1 MLKKPMENPD
11 PIRRPDRRNLIPAHK
26 MPDYFPAEARLLTGH
41 HLDSDV
47 QVQIF
52 RHRNTTRSLAIPAV
66 AEPLLVLVVT
76 GAALVE
82 ERVGDQE
89 WMAHAVVADDFF
101 LTTSQVPYEMRW
113 QRKSEADFEVV
124 HVYLSQ
130 RLLDLAARD
139 ISVGVREFRLQEIS
153 GGRDLEIAKLV
164 RSLFDEMT
172 SDRRASAMYL
182 QGIGQALAVHLVR
195 RYRDETGSPRQA
207 HALPVYKLHQAV
219 EAMRRNLDREFNLA
233 RLATDAGMS
242 LSHFSR
248 TFRKATGV
256 APSQYF
262 IHLRMER
269 ARQLLLES
277 DASIISIALDVGYN
291 NPSHFTHVFKR
302 HVGVTPRDYRESS

>member
-1 MLKKPMENPD
+1 MKKPVEKPD
-11 PIRRPDRRNLIPAHK
+11 PIHRRDHRNLIPAHR
-26 MPDYFPAEARLLTGH
+26 MPDYFPAEARLFTGH

-52 RHRNTTRSLAIPAV
+52 RHRTTTRSLTIPAV
-66 AEPLLVLVVT
+66 AEPLLVLVIS

-82 ERVGDQE
+82 ERVDDQE
-89 WMAHAVVADDFF
+89 WMAHAVAADDFF

-113 QRKSEADFEVV
+113 QSKSEDDFEVM

-139 ISVGVREFRLQEIS
+139 VSIGERAFRLKEVS
-153 GGRDLEIAKLV
+153 GGRDPEIARLM
-164 RSLFDEMT
+164 RSLFGEMT

-195 RYRDETGSPRQA
+195 RYREETGFPRQA

-219 EAMRRNLDREFNLA
+219 EAMRKNLDREFNLA

-248 TFRKATGV
+248 MFRKATGV

-262 IHLRMER
+262 IHLRMET

-277 DASIISIALDVGYN
+277 DSSIISIALDVGYN

-302 HVGVTPRDYRESS
+302 HVGVTPREYRENS

>member
-1 MLKKPMENPD
+1 MKIHD
-11 PIRRPDRRNLIPAHK
+11 PIHRRDRRHLIPAHR

-52 RHRNTTRSLAIPAV
+52 RHRNTTRSLTIPAV
-66 AEPLLVLVVT
+66 AEPLLVLVVS

-82 ERVGDQE
+82 ERVDDQE
-89 WMAHAVVADDFF
+89 WMAYAVAADDFF

-113 QRKSEADFEVV
+113 HSDSGDDFQVM

-139 ISVGVREFRLQEIS
+139 AAVGERAFRLKEVS
-153 GGRDLEIAKLV
+153 GGRDPEIAGLM
-164 RSLFDEMT
+164 RLLFGEMT
-172 SDRRASAMYL
+172 PDRRASASASAMYL

-195 RYRDETGSPRQA
+195 RYREETGFPRQP
-207 HALPVYKLHQAV
+207 HALPVYKLHQAI
-219 EAMRRNLDREFNLA
+219 EAMRNNLDREFNLT

-262 IHLRMER
+262 IHLRMET
-269 ARQLLLES
+269 ARQLLLGS
-277 DASIISIALDVGYN
+277 DSSILSIALDVGYN

-302 HVGVTPRDYRESS
+302 HVGVTPREYRENS